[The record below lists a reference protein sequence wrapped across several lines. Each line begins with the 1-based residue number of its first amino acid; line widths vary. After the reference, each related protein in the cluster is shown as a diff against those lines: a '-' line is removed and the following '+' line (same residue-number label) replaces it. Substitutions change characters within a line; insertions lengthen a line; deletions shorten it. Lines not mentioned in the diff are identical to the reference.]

1 MRKPLLS
8 VCIALVLLAAGAR
21 AERRPSPLEGQPA
34 IRHRQEL
41 RAGRFELGPSAQI
54 SLNRYVRN
62 QFLVGARLEYHIV
75 DWFSLGVDAGY
86 GIGADAAVVGELEK
100 QYASDMGTWEQLK
113 NRFSDIQFA
122 GDVRAVFTPL
132 SGKMGL
138 FSKLFVAYDTYI
150 FAGFGFALL
159 KNGGGNFGESQG
171 DDIDAA
177 TKGFRPGA
185 SFGIGFHLFF
195 NRWLAFGAELKDMVF
210 SDNEFGGDMTRGLD
224 TFRFAAPDLVVS
236 PSTLELSPEKPV
248 EGARPYLIN
257 GDDRK
262 FSNHFFVGLNLT
274 FFLPPSVKISN

>member
-1 MRKPLLS
+1 M
-8 VCIALVLLAAGAR
+8 VAVEVAVMAADSA
-21 AERRPSPLEGQPA
+21 AAPTSEDIVA
-34 IRHRQEL
+34 I
-41 RAGRFELGPSAQI
+41 GGS
-54 SLNRYVRN
+54 
-62 QFLVGARLEYHIV
+62 GK
-75 DWFSLGVDAGY
+75 
-86 GIGADAAVVGELEK
+86 GADAAVVGELEK
-100 QYASDMGTWEQLK
+100 QYASDLATWNKLK

-159 KNGGGNFGESQG
+159 KNGGGDFGEMQG

-195 NRWLAFGAELKDMVF
+195 NRWLAFGAEIKDMVF
-210 SDNEFGGDMTRGLD
+210 SDNEFGGDMTRGLTD
-224 TFRFAAPDLVVS
+224 EEQALNNP
-236 PSTLELSPEKPV
+236 
-248 EGARPYLIN
+248 ARPYLIN

-274 FFLPPSVKISN
+274 FYLPPSVKISN